1 MKKLFKPLIG
11 VIAIGAITL
20 SINND
25 KNVIANDIADKCD
38 YDAALKVNPDYSTM
52 NCLLTK
58 TALEFDVP
66 PEIVKA
72 VAEGESGNWRHFD
85 NNGKAIVTADNGIGL
100 MQITN
105 QAGYNEERLKS
116 DLVYNIESGVKILDK
131 MFDRSDLPKINNGDR
146 EVLESWYFAIMAY
159 NGTKPVNSPI
169 VQATGERNVKAY
181 QEKILGFIKTF
192 EKIDLQELPFKSEE
206 FQYDSNSRDNIK
218 FLELDYNFDLPLTKS
233 KYSFEKGQKV
243 NATTN
248 VTVRSRPTTDS
259 DSKGTLSKGE
269 TVTISG
275 PFKYEEVETK
285 KNHFVWYP
293 VKRSDGSEGY
303 VASSYLEYADSISTP
318 GPTPLP
324 KPTPPPPVI
333 IKPDYSE
340 YFKKFADFRDLWW
353 AESMVW
359 AIDKGYIQGDST
371 IRNEKTNKLE
381 TYLLPNK
388 QLTEA
393 HFLTIFFR
401 YAENDALA
409 NAKSTSSWGKSKV
422 YNLAKKY
429 NMPVRASEKTK
440 ASRALAEEGIR
451 RGKLAQLM
459 VSYYYGKAVSEDTA
473 IQFFIKNGLT
483 TQPSIKEFKA
493 NDILTRA
500 HISAFIQ
507 RYESFVSKQK

>member
-1 MKKLFKPLIG
+1 MKKIFKPLLG
-11 VIAIGAITL
+11 AIAIGAITL

-25 KNVIANDIADKCD
+25 NNVFAKDIATACD
-38 YDAALKVNPDYSTM
+38 YDTASNVNPDYATT
-52 NCLLTK
+52 NCLLTE
-58 TALEFDVP
+58 TALNYNVP

-72 VAEGESGNWRHFD
+72 IAEGESGNWRHFD

-131 MFDRSDLPKINNGDR
+131 MFDRSDLPKINSGDR
-146 EVLESWYFAIMAY
+146 DDLESWYFAIMAY

-169 VQATGERNVKAY
+169 EQSTGERNAKAY
-181 QEKILGFIKTF
+181 QEKILGFV
-192 EKIDLQELPFKSEE
+192 EKYELIDLQELPFTSDT

-218 FLELDYNFDLPLTKS
+218 FLEMNYNFDLPLTKS
-233 KYSFEKGQKV
+233 KYSFEKSQKV
-243 NATTN
+243 SATTN
-248 VTVRSRPTTDS
+248 VTVRTRPTTDS
-259 DSKGTLSKGE
+259 PSKGTLSKGE
-269 TVTISG
+269 TVTITG
-275 PFKYEEVETK
+275 PFEYEEVPSK

-303 VASSYLEYADSISTP
+303 VASSYLDYVESTSTP
-318 GPTPLP
+318 VTPVEP
-324 KPTPPPPVI
+324 
-333 IKPDYSE
+333 KPDYSS
-340 YFKKFADFRDLWW
+340 YIKQYADFSTTAWW
-353 AESMVW
+353 KDDMIW
-359 AIDKGYIQGDST
+359 AIDRGYIQGDST
-371 IRNEKTNKLE
+371 IRNAKTNKLE
-381 TYLLPNK
+381 THLLPNK

-401 YAENDALA
+401 YAEKDALA
-409 NAKSTSSWGKSKV
+409 NVKSTSSWGNSNV

-429 NMPVRASEKTK
+429 NMPVVASEKTK
-440 ASRALAEEGIR
+440 ASRALAEQGIK

-483 TQPSIKEFKA
+483 TQPSIKEFKP

-507 RYESFVSKQK
+507 RYESFVEKQK